1 MPSIATLVLLAA
13 LSWAVVILWVRSSLM
28 MDAMPGRATLGD
40 AASFAGMWLLMMA
53 AMMVPALTP
62 VVLLFR
68 TMQRRRAT
76 QGSPAVPTAAY
87 VGGYLVVWALA
98 GIGADFVY
106 SAAHAAGDHLRAGS
120 GAVPYLGGGIIGLA
134 GLYQFSPLKHVCLA
148 RCRSPFHMILHGWH
162 EGRLGALRMGAS
174 HGAYC
179 LGCCWGIM
187 AVLFVVGLMN
197 LGWMAALSVLIA
209 VEKLTPW
216 GAAMSR
222 LVGGLFIALGVF
234 MAVQP
239 TLFPASGLQPASTM
253 PMTQMPHRQS
263 GTMP

>member
-1 MPSIATLVLLAA
+1 M
-13 LSWAVVILWVRSSLM
+13 M
-28 MDAMPGRATLGD
+28 MDAMPGRATFAG
-40 AASFAGMWLLMMA
+40 AAAFAGMWLLMMA

-68 TMQRRRAT
+68 TMQRGRAAH
-76 QGSPAVPTAAY
+76 GSPAVPTAAF

-98 GIGADFVY
+98 GIGADLAY
-106 SAAHAAGDHLRAGS
+106 YLARAAGDQLRAGS
-120 GAVPYLGGGIIGLA
+120 SAVPYLGGGIIVLA

-148 RCRSPFHMILHGWH
+148 HCRSPFHIILHGWH
-162 EGRLGALRMGAS
+162 EGRLGALRMGAA
-174 HGAYC
+174 HGVFC

-209 VEKLTPW
+209 VEKLAPW
-216 GAAMSR
+216 GTPMSR
-222 LVGGLFIALGVF
+222 LVGGLFIALGVL

-239 TLFPASGLQPASTM
+239 RLFPASGLQPAGTM
-253 PMTQMPHRQS
+253 PMTQMTQTQP
-263 GTMP
+263 GTVP